1 MAGQDQI
8 AHRFLSSS
16 KRLFGRMPWLREGVV
31 LYAAAAVINAV
42 FFASDPGFAHARF
55 NPLWIPVL
63 LLSARYGFWPGL
75 SSGVTAAL
83 FLTLGV
89 THGEF
94 SRSLIE
100 QAAESGLLWTA
111 GGFMSAGTVMGLIAQ
126 GPIDRH
132 TKLSKAHQA
141 AVERENLATRLLAK
155 SEEARRLLENRIVG
169 ETRTMRT
176 VYDASRRLESLKAD
190 DIYQGSLGILVDH
203 FNVKRVSFYLR
214 AGDHVLLKAA
224 AGAGEGAV
232 GEGKIPLEKTILSA
246 CLEEKRTLTVRDL
259 LKRKD
264 LNRFIDQKE
273 LPLAMIPV
281 TGAAGESV
289 GVISIEKMDFIHLN
303 RANVD
308 LMELVAEW
316 TARALESIR
325 TVEEVRRDRIHD
337 LLSGL
342 GSDAWFDRALTA
354 EFARAAAEKRPLSV
368 VLVKVKGFGFLAAEQ
383 QRLALR
389 TLAAETQRLLRPWE
403 SAARYRWDGV
413 VALLLPG
420 SDAEAAA
427 DKIRLLEK
435 SVAAAAAGAGWSVA
449 CSTAETAAGNQTAE
463 DLLVRLEAAAGLK
476 RRIG

>member
-1 MAGQDQI
+1 VAGQDKI
-8 AHRFLSSS
+8 AHRFLNTA
-16 KRLFGRMPWLREGVV
+16 KAFLGRMPWLKETAA
-31 LYAAAAVINAV
+31 LYAAAAVVNVA
-42 FFASDPGFAHARF
+42 FFAADPGFAHARF

-75 SSGVTAAL
+75 VSGVTAAV

-89 THGEF
+89 THGQL

-132 TKLSKAHQA
+132 AKLAKANQA
-141 AVERENLATRLLAK
+141 AIERENLATRLLAK

-176 VYDASRRLESLKAD
+176 VYDASRRLESLKAE
-190 DIYQGSLGILVDH
+190 DIYQGSLGILVEH
-203 FNVKRVSFYLR
+203 FNVKRVSFYLLD
-214 AGDHVLLKAA
+214 GDHLLLKAA
-224 AGAGEGAV
+224 AGAGEGGV
-232 GEGKIPLEKTILSA
+232 GEGKLALEKTILSA

-264 LNRFIDQKE
+264 LNRFIDQNE

-281 TGAAGESV
+281 ADADGQSI

-325 TVEEVRRDRIHD
+325 AVDEVRRDRIHD

-342 GSDAWFDRALTA
+342 GSDAWFDRALAA

-368 VLVKVKGFGFLAAEQ
+368 VLVKVKGFGFLAVEQ

-403 SAARYRWDGV
+403 FAARYRWDGV

-420 SDAEAAA
+420 SGAEAAA

-435 SVAAAAAGAGWSVA
+435 SVGAASEGAGWSVTCTAAAAGA
-449 CSTAETAAGNQTAE
+449 EDQTTE
-463 DLLVRLEAAAGLK
+463 DLLKRLEAAAGLK
-476 RRIG
+476 RRSG